1 MTITKKQYSGEYKVY
16 TDGLFAGIITRN
28 GSLNNEWVAFDSAN
42 EWLSTTKT
50 KWEALTNF

>member
-1 MTITKKQYSGEYKVY
+1 MTIAKKQYSGEYKVY
-16 TDGLFAGIITRN
+16 TNGVFVGIITRN
-28 GSLNNEWVAFDSAN
+28 GSLNNEWVAFDSEN